1 MSLAQ
6 ITEKIERDARAEADK
21 ILARA
26 AEQEAGIIKETA
38 DEVEQLNAA
47 ADERFRVERPEI
59 FRRRNIVASLDVK
72 KLLLHSQRKLIDDVY
87 DGALSQ
93 LKALDKDKYLAFCE
107 KLLKSA
113 TDGSDELMEISA
125 EENHIDLAWLD
136 QFNEKHGT
144 KIKLSD
150 KRRNIAGG
158 FMLVRGRICINC
170 SWNMLIQV
178 ARETLETELVKRLF
192 PC

>member
-6 ITEKIERDARAEADK
+6 ITEKIEQDARAEADK

-26 AEQEAGIIKETA
+26 EEQEAQINRETKE
-38 DEVEQLNAA
+38 EVEQLNAA
-47 ADERFRVERPEI
+47 TDERFRVERPEI
-59 FRRRNIVASLDVK
+59 FRRRDIVAKLDVK
-72 KLLLHSQRKLIDDVY
+72 KLLLHSQRKLIQDVY
-87 DGALSQ
+87 DGALNQ
-93 LKALDKDKYLAFCE
+93 LKTLEKDKYLAFCE

-125 EENHIDLAWLD
+125 DEKHLDQAWLD
-136 QFNEKHGT
+136 QFNAKNNT

-150 KRRNIAGG
+150 KRQNIAGG

-192 PC
+192 PR

>member
-6 ITEKIERDARAEADK
+6 ITEKIEQDARAEADK

-26 AEQEAGIIKETA
+26 AEQEAEITKETA
-38 DEVEQLNAA
+38 DEIEQLNAA

-59 FRRRNIVASLDVK
+59 FRRRDIVAKLDVK
-72 KLLLHSQRKLIDDVY
+72 KLLLHSQRMLIQDVY
-87 DGALSQ
+87 NDALNQ
-93 LKALDKDKYLAFCE
+93 LKTLEKGQYLAFCE

-113 TDGSDELMEISA
+113 TDGSDELMEVSG
-125 EENHIDLAWLD
+125 EEKYLNQEWLD
-136 QFNEKHGT
+136 QFNAKNKT
-144 KIKLSD
+144 NIKLSE
-150 KRRNIAGG
+150 KRHNIAGG